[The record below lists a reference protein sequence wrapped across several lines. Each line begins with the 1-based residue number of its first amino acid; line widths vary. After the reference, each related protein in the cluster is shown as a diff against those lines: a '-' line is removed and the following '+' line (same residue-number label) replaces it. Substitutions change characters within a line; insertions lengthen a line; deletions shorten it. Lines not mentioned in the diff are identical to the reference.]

1 MAVPVPM
8 AVRCLGHALVR
19 RVEVQVG
26 VRPERAALRELSL
39 LLRRVRVHRRACHGG
54 ARGSGPMRRGER
66 VWGGCGEGVGR
77 VWGGCG
83 EGVGSWWRGCGEV
96 VQRVWRGFEQ
106 G

>member
-8 AVRCLGHALVR
+8 AVRCFGHALVR

-26 VRPERAALRELSL
+26 VRPERAALRELAL
-39 LLRRVRVHRRACHGG
+39 LLRRVRVDRRACHGG
-54 ARGSGPMRRGER
+54 ARGSGLMRRVE
-66 VWGGCGEGVGR
+66 R